1 MTFYSEGR
9 QKLSI
14 SQKNTEF
21 VSESSVVFIGSV
33 YLVIDPL
40 AQVNNSQQDWSLQPY
55 NHKILNSAKMDPS
68 SV

>member
-21 VSESSVVFIGSV
+21 VSESSIVFIGSV

-40 AQVNNSQQDWSLQPY
+40 AQVNNSQQD
-55 NHKILNSAKMDPS
+55 
-68 SV
+68 